1 MSRMEYFLHFPNTKP
16 PSEGKVDPWRE
27 RYDSCSK
34 EVGRLEAAPPGSAAR
49 SMEHERKEKGP
60 RIHQQ
65 RVAEIQGAILYG
77 PDGKSIAD
85 VIDNLL
91 RNDWWGDE
99 HPVNYLTISSPS
111 YEEASEMQQVL
122 KEHDASFIGFYS
134 GVDMAPFF

>member
-1 MSRMEYFLHFPNTKP
+1 
-16 PSEGKVDPWRE
+16 
-27 RYDSCSK
+27 
-34 EVGRLEAAPPGSAAR
+34 
-49 SMEHERKEKGP
+49 MEHERKEKGP

-91 RNDWWGDE
+91 RNDGWGDE

-122 KEHDASFIGFYS
+122 KEHDASFIGFYP
-134 GVDMAPFF
+134 GVDMAPFFQKSRGLDRTGVFVLCAEEK